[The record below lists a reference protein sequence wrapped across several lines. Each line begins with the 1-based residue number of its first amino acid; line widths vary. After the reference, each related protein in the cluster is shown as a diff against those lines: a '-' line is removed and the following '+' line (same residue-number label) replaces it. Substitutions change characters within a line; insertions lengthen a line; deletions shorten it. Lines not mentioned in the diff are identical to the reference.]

1 MKHKRR
7 PLSEKLRGYESD
19 RKQDIETL
27 TQYIDF
33 FAEHGVE
40 LCRGEKFSI
49 DHLPAKLKL
58 SPEINLKAP
67 LSFAKA
73 PDEKNIPN
81 K

>member
-7 PLSEKLRGYESD
+7 PLSEKLREYESD

-27 TQYIDF
+27 TQYLDF
-33 FAEHGVE
+33 FVEHGVE

-49 DHLPAKLKL
+49 DHLPDKLKL

-67 LSFAKA
+67 LNFAKA
-73 PDEKNIPN
+73 PDEKEDT